1 MVRLRENPNGVA
13 VTIEE
18 LRRRFPCE
26 QEIDR
31 ILTRKMLRRDGPGYN
46 AVSLE
51 TLVDGLHALLKSELI
66 NDYSIARAR
75 WLTGGSSKVQMAFD
89 LTWKQDE
96 GQDVTTPM
104 VVRMEPSEAI
114 VETSRVREIQ
124 LINAVHGVVPVP
136 LAYWV
141 DADGSF
147 FPYPAIVYG
156 FIQGVAKPSKAV
168 AGVAGIGTHFP
179 REIRETLA
187 QQFIEHM
194 AAIHLL
200 DWSKQDLSAFDKPA
214 LGTEAVELQ
223 INWWERVWEEDFRE
237 DEPIIRLAAA
247 WLRQNMPAADRISII
262 HGDYRPGNF
271 LYTEHDNQIS
281 GWLDWELGH
290 LGDRHKDIAW
300 SMAGYYGHPDE
311 VTGEFL
317 IGGLIPETRY
327 FAMYEAASGLSVDPD
342 KVHYY
347 RVLNMF
353 ELAVIS
359 NATSYRV
366 SSSGKTHQDILVA
379 WITGLNGIVL
389 NEVAT
394 LIEAKI

>member
-1 MVRLRENPNGVA
+1 MVQAKDKSGEVLQRIEFLRK
-13 VTIEE
+13 
-18 LRRRFPCE
+18 RFPCE

-31 ILTRKMLRRDGPGYN
+31 ILTRKMLRRDGPGYSG
-46 AVSLE
+46 VSLE
-51 TLVDGLHALLKSELI
+51 VLVDGLHALLKSEGVS
-66 NDYSIARAR
+66 DYSIDRAR
-75 WLTGGSSKVQMAFD
+75 WLTGGSSKLQMAFD
-89 LTWKQDE
+89 LTWRPDGGE
-96 GQDVTTPM
+96 TVTTPM

-124 LINAVHGVVPVP
+124 LIKAVQGVVPVP
-136 LAYWV
+136 PAYWV

-156 FIQGVAKPSKAV
+156 FIQGVAKPTKAV

-179 REIRETLA
+179 REIREPLA
-187 QQFIEHM
+187 RQFIDHM
-194 AAIHLL
+194 ARIHLI
-200 DWSKQDLSAFDKPA
+200 DWTQKDLGAFDKPA

-247 WLRQNMPAADRISII
+247 WLRQNAPAVDRISII

-271 LYTEHDNQIS
+271 LYTEHDNKIS

-311 VTGEFL
+311 VTGEVL
-317 IGGLIPETRY
+317 IGGLVPESRY
-327 FAMYEAASGLSVDPD
+327 LEMYEAASGLSVDPE

-353 ELAVIS
+353 QLAVIS

-366 SSSGKTHQDILVA
+366 SDGAKTHQDILVA
-379 WITGLNGIVL
+379 WITGLNGVIL
-389 NEVAT
+389 NEIAT
-394 LIEAKI
+394 LIEARI